1 MLVNNTNASS
11 TSHVKFVSYD
21 GQYPNL
27 CSGLLVLNIDG
38 AEYRFG
44 IPREI
49 SGGSWDKVQKYI
61 QSPDYHEKFWSYG
74 GSTWVDGADSGTSSG
89 EWEIDVQDLPQEI
102 QKDAAE
108 IDEVFNSNV
117 PYGCCGGCI

>member
-1 MLVNNTNASS
+1 MLVNNIDTSS

-38 AEYRFG
+38 ADYRFG

-61 QSPDYHEKFWSYG
+61 QSPDYHEKFWSSG
-74 GSTWVDGADSGTSSG
+74 GSCYIHGNEDGTTRG
-89 EWEIDVQDLPQEI
+89 EWEIDVQALPQEF
-102 QKDAAE
+102 QKYAAE

-117 PYGCCGGCI
+117 RYGCCGGCI